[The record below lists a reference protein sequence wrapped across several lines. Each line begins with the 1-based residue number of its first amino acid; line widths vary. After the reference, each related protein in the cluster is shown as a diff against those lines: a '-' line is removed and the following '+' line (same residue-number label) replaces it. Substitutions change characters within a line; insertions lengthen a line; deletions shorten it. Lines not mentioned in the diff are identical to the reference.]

1 MRSRIDFFV
10 IVLIIT
16 LAISISFVSLQ
27 NTLLVFAQPTIT
39 DSNLK
44 AELVVGGLSSP
55 TSMAFLDDNN
65 ALILEKEGSVRLV
78 SNGQLQQEP
87 VLQLPG
93 VESNN
98 ERGLLGIAIMNNS
111 NSNSNT
117 SSGSTGIDEYNNVFL
132 YVTENQAQ
140 TTGVQTEGE
149 VRNRVYSYRWDGTSL
164 TDPQLLLD
172 LPSGPGTNHQGGKIK
187 IGPDNQLYVIV
198 GEMQREGQL
207 QNIKGGPGPDD
218 TGVIIR
224 INPNNGSPSQG
235 NPLSSDPNNPLSKY
249 YAYGIRNSF
258 GLDFDPVTGKLW
270 DTENGED
277 VYDEINFV
285 EPGFNSGWKAVMG
298 PIATSGISA
307 QSDLVNFEGSHYADP
322 VFSWAESRGITDIGF
337 LKSSKLGD
345 AYKDNIFV
353 GDITAGNLFF
363 FKINDDRTGLSLKD
377 SSSLSD
383 LIANND
389 DESSEATLGTGFLG
403 ITDIETGPDGYLYI
417 LTYDQEANGQ
427 GSLYRIIPSTV

>member
-1 MRSRIDFFV
+1 MKTHLVFFV
-10 IVLIIT
+10 IVLIT
-16 LAISISFVSLQ
+16 VAISLSFVSLQ
-27 NTLLVFAQPTIT
+27 NVLLVFAQPTIS
-39 DSNLK
+39 DPSLK

-55 TSMAFLDDNN
+55 TSMAFLDNN
-65 ALILEKEGSVRLV
+65 NILLLEKEGNVRLV

-87 VLQLPG
+87 VLQLSG

-111 NSNSNT
+111 NSNSN
-117 SSGSTGIDEYNNVFL
+117 SGISENKNVFL

-140 TTGVQTEGE
+140 TTGVQTDGE
-149 VRNRVYSYRWDGTSL
+149 VRNRVYSYRWDGNSL
-164 TDPQLLLD
+164 TNPQLLLD

-224 INPNNGSPSQG
+224 INPNDGSPSQG

-249 YAYGIRNSF
+249 FAYGIRNSF
-258 GLDFDPVTGKLW
+258 GLDFDPITGKLW

-277 VYDEINFV
+277 VYDEINLV
-285 EPGFNSGWKAVMG
+285 EAGFNSGWKAVMG
-298 PIATSGISA
+298 PIATSGVSA
-307 QSDLVNFEGSHYADP
+307 ESDLVNFEGSHYADP
-322 VFSWAESRGITDIGF
+322 VFSWAESRGVTDVEF
-337 LKSSKLGD
+337 LKSSTLGN

-353 GDITAGNLFF
+353 GDITSGNLFF
-363 FKINDDRTGLSLKD
+363 FNLNGDRTGLSLESD
-377 SSSLSD
+377 PSLSD
-383 LIANND
+383 LISD
-389 DESSEATLGTGFLG
+389 SDEELSEVTLGTGFLG
-403 ITDIETGPDGYLYI
+403 ITDIETGPDGYLYV
-417 LTYDQEANGQ
+417 LTYDQEADGQ
-427 GSLYRIIPSTV
+427 GSLYRIIPSTS

>member
-1 MRSRIDFFV
+1 
-10 IVLIIT
+10 
-16 LAISISFVSLQ
+16 
-27 NTLLVFAQPTIT
+27 
-39 DSNLK
+39 
-44 AELVVGGLSSP
+44 
-55 TSMAFLDDNN
+55 
-65 ALILEKEGSVRLV
+65 
-78 SNGQLQQEP
+78 
-87 VLQLPG
+87 
-93 VESNN
+93 
-98 ERGLLGIAIMNNS
+98 
-111 NSNSNT
+111 
-117 SSGSTGIDEYNNVFL
+117 
-132 YVTENQAQ
+132 
-140 TTGVQTEGE
+140 
-149 VRNRVYSYRWDGTSL
+149 
-164 TDPQLLLD
+164 
-172 LPSGPGTNHQGGKIK
+172 
-187 IGPDNQLYVIV
+187 
-198 GEMQREGQL
+198 MQREGQL

-363 FKINDDRTGLSLKD
+363 FKINDDRTGLSLKN

-417 LTYDQEANGQ
+417 LTYDQEADGQ